1 MSLCLLVWLVGT
13 PHSSACAPGPGPLSR
28 GRVSFLV
35 LGALRSAG
43 PAQRS
48 GPAGGPALQVCM
60 ALPLRSRPLPQAPSP
75 EPRLPGALGSACP
88 LSQEPPALMSGAQ
101 CRALCRFHVDAAFRR
116 AHVGSLPACPSRR
129 QRPRPKPPAGCARGR
144 LASSPFLLRH
154 RLLWASRGRGLSP
167 SSYHL
172 LSVWLTLPG
181 QPSLAPRHG
190 TRRRPRPP
198 ALPSLLPRS
207 RTPVRPTLTPQPTA
221 RPRAVRALA
230 RLQG

>member
-13 PHSSACAPGPGPLSR
+13 PHSSACAPGPGPYPGGASVSWPWALCGAQARPSAQALLEGRLCRSAWRFLSEAVPSPRLHPLSR
-28 GRVSFLV
+28 TCLAPW
-35 LGALRSAG
+35 ALPVPSLRNRRPRCPVRSVVRSA
-43 PAQRS
+43 
-48 GPAGGPALQVCM
+48 
-60 ALPLRSRPLPQAPSP
+60 
-75 EPRLPGALGSACP
+75 
-88 LSQEPPALMSGAQ
+88 
-101 CRALCRFHVDAAFRR
+101 RFHVDAAFRR